1 MKKYMKEFTNNEW
14 QGKLNKNGIEIELIL
29 SCDIES
35 DNESDNEPVLKIYF
49 ENELYCIHSL
59 STRQLIIVGNELLD
73 NLNYIIVNSEGDT
86 IKHVYKYLDSSFN
99 RDFVTEL
106 NENLNI
112 EETMR
117 FLGLKK
123 YNI

>member
-14 QGKLNKNGIEIELIL
+14 RGKLNKNGIEIELIL
-29 SCDIES
+29 SCNI
-35 DNESDNEPVLKIYF
+35 ESDNEPVLKIYF

-73 NLNYIIVNSEGDT
+73 NLNCVIVNSIVNSEEGT
-86 IKHVYKYLDSSFN
+86 IEHVYKYLDSFLN

-106 NENLNI
+106 DENLNI
-112 EETMR
+112 EETM
-117 FLGLKK
+117 KK
-123 YNI
+123 YNM

>member
-29 SCDIES
+29 SCNI
-35 DNESDNEPVLKIYF
+35 ESDNEPVLKIYF

-73 NLNYIIVNSEGDT
+73 NLNYIIVNSEENT
-86 IKHVYKYLDSSFN
+86 IKHVYKYLDSFLN

-106 NENLNI
+106 NENLNV
-112 EETMR
+112 EETMK

-123 YNI
+123 YNM

>member
-14 QGKLNKNGIEIELIL
+14 HGKLNKNGIEIELIL
-29 SCDIES
+29 SCNI
-35 DNESDNEPVLKIYF
+35 ESDNEPVLKIYF

-73 NLNYIIVNSEGDT
+73 NLNCVIVNSIVNSEEGT
-86 IKHVYKYLDSSFN
+86 IEHVYKYLDSFLN

-106 NENLNI
+106 DENLNI
-112 EETMR
+112 EETMKR
-117 FLGLKK
+117 LGMKK
-123 YNI
+123 YNM

>member
-14 QGKLNKNGIEIELIL
+14 HGKLNKNGIEINLIL
-29 SCDIES
+29 SCDI
-35 DNESDNEPVLKIYF
+35 ESDNEPVLKIYF
-49 ENELYCIHSL
+49 EDELYCIHSL

-73 NLNYIIVNSEGDT
+73 NLNYIIVNSEEDT

-106 NENLNI
+106 NENLNV

-123 YNI
+123 YNIYRK

>member
-14 QGKLNKNGIEIELIL
+14 HGKLNKNGIEINLIL
-29 SCDIES
+29 SCDI
-35 DNESDNEPVLKIYF
+35 ESDNEPVLKIYF
-49 ENELYCIHSL
+49 EDELYCIHSL

-73 NLNYIIVNSEGDT
+73 NLNYIIV
-86 IKHVYKYLDSSFN
+86 YLDSSFN

-106 NENLNI
+106 DESLNV

>member
-14 QGKLNKNGIEIELIL
+14 HGKLNKNGIEIKLIL
-29 SCDIES
+29 SCNI
-35 DNESDNEPVLKIYF
+35 ESDNEPVLKIYF
-49 ENELYCIHSL
+49 EDELYCIHSL
-59 STRQLIIVGNELLD
+59 STRQLIIVGNELLN

-86 IKHVYKYLDSSFN
+86 IKHVYKYLDSFLN

-106 NENLNI
+106 DENLNV

-123 YNI
+123 YNIYRK